1 MENQSGTRLTIES
14 LAKISLFLLTRI
26 MAAGFLVYVGLAGVA
41 MLHISLSDRLM
52 PGLESLSML
61 VYVVLSIL
69 VAQLIYT
76 LYVHYVE
83 KRTVDEF
90 SGSNALLELLA
101 GLAIGGGLIALSLGI
116 LWLFGLYK
124 IDGMNAWPVLY
135 APIHLQTSLYAGYV
149 EELLFRGIIFR
160 ISEEKLG
167 TWVAIGIQSVLFGF
181 MHGWNP
187 NSTVFGL
194 VAISLEAGILL
205 GAAFALTRRL
215 WLAIGIH
222 TAWNYVQGAIFGVP
236 VSGYDV
242 QGLFISKPVGPEL
255 LTGGAFGVEASVLTL
270 LICTTAGLLMLVK
283 AKQKRMLIDPFWA
296 KTSVEGES

>member
-41 MLHISLSDRLM
+41 MLHISLSDRLL

-194 VAISLEAGILL
+194 IAISLEAGILL

-283 AKQKRMLIDPFWA
+283 AKQKGMLIDPFWVQ
-296 KTSVEGES
+296 TSVEGES